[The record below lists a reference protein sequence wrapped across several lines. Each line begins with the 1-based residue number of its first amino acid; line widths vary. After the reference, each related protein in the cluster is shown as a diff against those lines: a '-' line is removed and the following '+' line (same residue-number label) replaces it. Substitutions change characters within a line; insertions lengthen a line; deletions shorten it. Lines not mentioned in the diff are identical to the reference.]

1 MKKNLIPPPHRVV
14 NGKKL
19 FKLECRVDCEFRQN
33 PQQTPPAQP
42 QNEGGAKP
50 DKETPEGSA
59 NNEAGT
65 GGQVREPPVQVNGDL
80 IRVPDRVLSAVD
92 TWSDTWFGPQ
102 LVRNGHNNAYAL
114 RKMAGFIDNRR
125 RPVPVMWDHTNRM
138 KEKAGKLENGRWED
152 SKDIP
157 SGVNADIVINRKFD
171 ARAAMGL
178 ETGEINATS
187 VSWAPDFEMSHP
199 DMDFELFVRSQ
210 GREVDG
216 TVVCWLPVDLDED
229 GVIHLALVWAGADP
243 FSGPREEQTGIE
255 NAASAAQ
262 HTQPEGGRG
271 MEEKLINLVL
281 AICNALGVNVA
292 LMAGKDIP
300 DWLEKSVTDK
310 VGALNGIQGQF
321 NDLAQK
327 LQTVGNSLL
336 KEGETSLTATQVL
349 ERLPERIEMAKHGEA
364 FLASQQKEALAWF
377 DKAHVDPGNP
387 QNMSDVQK
395 RNRERLS
402 NCSDL
407 QLLADTIAEN
417 RAIAEKRFGPIV
429 NMRSSQGEEIPG
441 GNVENASAEVRRAA
455 AAAETW
461 RSGGKR

>member
-1 MKKNLIPPPHRVV
+1 MKKNLVPPPHRVE

-33 PQQTPPAQP
+33 SQQKPPVKP
-42 QNEGGAKP
+42 ENEGSAAP
-50 DKETPEGSA
+50 DGTDGPA
-59 NNEAGT
+59 NNEADT
-65 GGQVREPPVQVNGDL
+65 GASVREPPIRTEGDS
-80 IRVPDRVLSAVD
+80 VVVSDRVLSAID
-92 TWSDTWFGPQ
+92 TWSCTYFGPQ
-102 LVRNGHNNAYAL
+102 LIRNGHNDAYAL
-114 RKMAGFIDNRR
+114 RKMAGFIANRR
-125 RPVPVMWDHTNRM
+125 RPVPVQWDHTNAMR
-138 KEKAGKLENGRWED
+138 EKAGRLRNGRWED

-157 SGVNADIVINRKFD
+157 PGVNADIVINRNFD
-171 ARAAMGL
+171 SRAAIGL
-178 ETGEINATS
+178 ETGEIDATS

-199 DMDFELFVRSQ
+199 DMDFNLFIQMQ
-210 GREVDG
+210 GSEIDG
-216 TVVCWLPVDLDED
+216 KLVSWWPVDLDED
-229 GVIHLALVWAGADP
+229 GVIHLALVGAGADP

-321 NDLAQK
+321 NEIAQK

-377 DKAHVDPGNP
+377 DKAHVDPANP

-417 RAIAEKRFGPIV
+417 RAIAEKRFGPMV
-429 NMRSSQGEEIPG
+429 NMRSSQGEEIAG